1 MKKWIFPVVLV
12 LLFAF
17 EILRVYLIMPFP
29 GSQYDNTINIA
40 YFLSRNLWW
49 IRLLLLGIVIWQLY
63 RFIRFKRFWKLGISM
78 FFILLYG
85 LIAYFLNYRL
95 SADKMFLQPEQVTF
109 AQGSANDVA
118 PSKLVIGVQIKGE
131 AKAYPIEIIGY
142 HHQIRDVVGGKEIM
156 VTYCTVCRTG
166 RVFDPVVDGE
176 MMDFRLVG
184 MDHFNAMFEDHKTK
198 SWWRQATGEAITGK
212 MKGTVLA
219 EIPSEQMPLQ
229 KWQQRYPNALV
240 LQPDAAFKK
249 DYAALDGY
257 DNGKI
262 NSDLEDRDQ
271 NPWQPKSWVVS
282 VEVGEHT
289 KAFDWNDLVQ
299 KKVIN
304 DTVGTTGILLV
315 MESDNQTFHAFQ
327 RPANTNYGLDATG
340 SFISDSNGVLWNIDG
355 ICVSDEGKGLK
366 MKKLPAYQ
374 EFYHAYQQFRDK

>member
-63 RFIRFKRFWKLGISM
+63 RFVRFKRFWKLGISM

-109 AQGSANDVA
+109 AQGAANDVA

-184 MDHFNAMFEDHKTK
+184 MDHSTPCLRTTK
-198 SWWRQATGEAITGK
+198 QKAGGDRQRE
-212 MKGTVLA
+212 
-219 EIPSEQMPLQ
+219 
-229 KWQQRYPNALV
+229 
-240 LQPDAAFKK
+240 
-249 DYAALDGY
+249 
-257 DNGKI
+257 
-262 NSDLEDRDQ
+262 
-271 NPWQPKSWVVS
+271 
-282 VEVGEHT
+282 
-289 KAFDWNDLVQ
+289 
-299 KKVIN
+299 
-304 DTVGTTGILLV
+304 
-315 MESDNQTFHAFQ
+315 
-327 RPANTNYGLDATG
+327 RP
-340 SFISDSNGVLWNIDG
+340 
-355 ICVSDEGKGLK
+355 
-366 MKKLPAYQ
+366 LPA
-374 EFYHAYQQFRDK
+374 K

>member
-1 MKKWIFPVVLV
+1 MKKWIFPVVLI

-17 EILRVYLIMPFP
+17 EILRVYFIMPFP
-29 GSQYDNTINIA
+29 GSQYANTINIA

-49 IRLLLLGIVIWQLY
+49 IRLLLLSLIIWQLY

-85 LIAYFLNYRL
+85 LIAYFLNFRL

-109 AQGSANDVA
+109 AQGAANDVA

-229 KWQQRYPNALV
+229 QWQQRYPNALV

-249 DYAALDGY
+249 DYAGLDGY

-271 NPWQPKSWVVS
+271 NPWQAKSWVVS

-289 KAFDWNDLVQ
+289 KAFDWNELVQ

-304 DTVGTTGILLV
+304 DTVGTTNILLV

-327 RPANTNYGLDATG
+327 RPANTVYGLDPTG
-340 SFISDSNGVLWNIDG
+340 NFISDANGVLWNMDG
-355 ICVSDEGKGLK
+355 FCVSDEGKGLK

-374 EFYHAYQQFRDK
+374 EFYHAYKEFRKK